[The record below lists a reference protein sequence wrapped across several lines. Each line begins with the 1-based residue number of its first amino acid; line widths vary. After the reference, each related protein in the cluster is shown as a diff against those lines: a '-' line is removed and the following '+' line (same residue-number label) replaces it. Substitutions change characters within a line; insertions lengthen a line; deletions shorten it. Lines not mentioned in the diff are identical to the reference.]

1 MKILNTEEFIKLD
14 NLAKVK
20 FLQELIKGNAK
31 IKEEQCQE

>member
-14 NLAKVK
+14 NLEKVK